1 MTVRVRLRMAIA
13 CPAEGVDVKR
23 LPGLGQE
30 IASGRASPNRTVEW
44 WNGGERPSWPIESDR
59 EGTRMAIDP
68 NAVGATTEPMLFE
81 WTDRDTLLYALGVG
95 AGTEDLSFTTEN
107 SHDITQQVLPTY
119 AVICCPAFGA
129 AGKVGSFNWAM
140 LLHGSQGVRLHAP
153 LPAAGKLSVVT
164 EVADIQDKG
173 AGKNA
178 IIMLRARGSDPDTG
192 ALVAETL
199 TTLVI
204 RGEGGFGGEP
214 GQRPVAPEI
223 PDREPDA
230 RVALPTREDQPL
242 IYRLSGDRN
251 PLHSDP
257 WFAKELAGFPK
268 PIMHGL
274 CTYGFSGRALVA
286 ELGNGE
292 AGAVTSIDAR
302 FTKPVFP
309 GETLTTSIWRT
320 EPGKAVFRTEAS
332 GASGPDGGDARLV
345 LEDGAVE
352 YRT

>member
-1 MTVRVRLRMAIA
+1 
-13 CPAEGVDVKR
+13 
-23 LPGLGQE
+23 
-30 IASGRASPNRTVEW
+30 
-44 WNGGERPSWPIESDR
+44 
-59 EGTRMAIDP
+59 MAIDP
-68 NAVGATTEPMLFE
+68 KAVGATTEPMLFE

-107 SHDITQQVLPTY
+107 SHDIPQQVLPTY

-140 LLHGSQGVRLHAP
+140 LLHGSQGIRLHAP

-173 AGKNA
+173 EGKNA
-178 IIMLRARGSDPDTG
+178 IIMLRGRGSDPDTG
-192 ALVAETL
+192 HTGRRDPDHVGDPR
-199 TTLVI
+199 
-204 RGEGGFGGEP
+204 RGRLRGRA
-214 GQRPVAPEI
+214 RPAAVAPEI

-230 RVALPTREDQPL
+230 RVALTTREDQPL

-286 ELGNGE
+286 ELGNGD
-292 AGAVTSIDAR
+292 ASAITSIDAR

-309 GETLTTSIWRT
+309 GETLTTLIWRT

-332 GASGPDGGDARLV
+332 EPDGTNARLV

-352 YRT
+352 YVEV

>member
-1 MTVRVRLRMAIA
+1 
-13 CPAEGVDVKR
+13 
-23 LPGLGQE
+23 
-30 IASGRASPNRTVEW
+30 
-44 WNGGERPSWPIESDR
+44 
-59 EGTRMAIDP
+59 MAIDP
-68 NAVGATTEPMLFE
+68 KAVGATTEPQLFE

-95 AGTEDLSFTTEN
+95 AGLDDLSFTTEN
-107 SHDITQQVLPTY
+107 SHDIDQQVLPTY

-140 LLHGSQGVRLHAP
+140 LLHGSQGIRLHAP

-164 EVADIQDKG
+164 EVTDIQDKG
-173 AGKNA
+173 EGKNA
-178 IIMLRARGSDPDTG
+178 IIMLRGRGSDPDTG
-192 ALVAETL
+192 TLIAETL

-214 GQRPVAPEI
+214 GERPVAPEV

-274 CTYGFSGRALVA
+274 CTYGFSGRALIA
-286 ELGNGE
+286 ELGNGN
-292 AGAVTSIDAR
+292 ANAITAIDAR

-309 GETLTTSIWRT
+309 GETLTTLIWRT

-332 GASGPDGGDARLV
+332 GARTAAMHGWCSRTARWSTPRFNGAANVAACDGQSTDYDDSTKWEVDNGV
-345 LEDGAVE
+345 VKMGAK
-352 YRT
+352 